1 MTETFIALL
10 LAHALAD
17 FVLQTRWM
25 VDNKRRPAAMLAHGG
40 VVLATA
46 VAATGSVNP
55 SLLALAAAHLAIDA
69 AKTFSGRN
77 GLAPFLIDQAAHLA
91 SLGLVAIW
99 APDLWAQ
106 GPWATWP
113 VLPAVALILAGLVL
127 TIRAGGFAVGFLM
140 APWAAQ
146 APQGLLNG
154 GRMIGTLERG
164 LIFLLMLTGQPEGIG
179 LLIAA
184 KSVLRFGAVKDDLQA
199 SEYVIIGTLASFGWA
214 IGVSA
219 LTLFGL
225 QHGLGLGIPD
235 LSP

>member
-1 MTETFIALL
+1 MIETFIALL

-17 FVLQTRWM
+17 FVLQTGWM
-25 VDNKRRPAAMLAHGG
+25 VANKRKPAAMLAHVG

-46 VAATGSVNP
+46 AAAVGSVDP
-55 SLLALAAAHLAIDA
+55 ILLALAGAHLVIDA
-69 AKTFSGRN
+69 AKTFSGRK
-77 GLAPFLIDQAAHLA
+77 GLVPFLIDQAAHLA
-91 SLGLVAIW
+91 SLGLVAVW
-99 APDLWAQ
+99 APGLWAQ
-106 GPWATWP
+106 GLWASCAI
-113 VLPAVALILAGLVL
+113 LPAGALLLAGLVL

-140 APWAAQ
+140 EPWAAQ
-146 APQGLLNG
+146 APAGLHNG

-225 QHGLGLGIPD
+225 QYGLGLGIPD